1 MSLNQMTAEQMDAYE
16 RLWTRM
22 MLASGATLIVALF
35 LVYVYWSDMTKM
47 FVCGTVPVA
56 SIVALL
62 IAATKLR
69 ELERGLTESDREGRS
84 DMHSALQGLDD

>member
-1 MSLNQMTAEQMDAYE
+1 MSLEQMTAEQMDAYE

-22 MLASGATLIVALF
+22 MLVSGASLIVALI
-35 LVYVYWSDMTKM
+35 LVYVYWGDMTNM
-47 FVCGTVPVA
+47 LACGTVSVA
-56 SIVALL
+56 SIVALS